1 MAKIVLL
8 SHCLLNN
15 FSKVEPFENDNF
27 RLVEWLI
34 ANKIQI
40 LQLPCPEFTL
50 YGGRRWGHVQEQ
62 FDNPFFRRHC
72 RNLLQTFL
80 DQIREY
86 QSCGHEVA
94 AILGIKGSPSCGVN
108 HTCSSKLW
116 HGEICGGSDAESI
129 LDSVSLIEGR
139 GVFIDEFHLLLQKE
153 GLQVPLMEVDEQ
165 AIDETIGRLKDLIS

>member
-1 MAKIVLL
+1 MAKIVLI

-15 FSKVEPFENDNF
+15 FAKVEPFENQNA

-34 ANKIQI
+34 DNKIQI

-72 RNLLQTFL
+72 RKLLQPFL

-94 AILGIKGSPSCGVN
+94 AILGIKGSPSCGVS
-108 HTCSSKLW
+108 HTCSSKRW
-116 HGEICGGSDAESI
+116 HGEICGGSEADALLESVT
-129 LDSVSLIEGR
+129 LAPGR
-139 GVFIDEFHLLLQKE
+139 GVFIDEFHLLLLRE
-153 GLQVPLMEVDEQ
+153 ELQVPLLEVDEQ
-165 AIDETIGRLKDLIS
+165 AIDASIGRLEELLR